1 VEEKMAKL
9 ATPAKAKP
17 KPVATFD
24 TPITVEVF
32 VPEFVPFATLK
43 ALSPELLEKGK
54 HRIEIGTIQGGCC
67 RKLVYAVIQK
77 GMVTSIEA
85 SLCAESTHKPSKETV
100 ALFKTARSKVKDLGV
115 WHPVPVTELSVLA
128 ATRPDRFGTGAGCV
142 YFCHGDYCVFCC
154 VYPPRCWI
162 ETRTASPDIV
172 LN

>member
-1 VEEKMAKL
+1 MTKV
-9 ATPAKAKP
+9 ATPAKAKPKP

-32 VPEFVPFATLK
+32 IPEFIPFTTLS
-43 ALSPELLEKGK
+43 ALSPQLLAKGK

-77 GMVTSIEA
+77 GMVISIEA
-85 SLCAESTHKPSKETV
+85 SPCAESKRKPSKETV
-100 ALFKTARSKVKDLGV
+100 ALFKIARSKVKDLGQ
-115 WHPVPVTELSVLA
+115 WHPIPVTDLA
-128 ATRPDRFGTGAGCV
+128 DQAISRPDRFGTGAGCV

-154 VYPPRCWI
+154 ISPPRCWI
-162 ETRTASPDIV
+162 EIRTASPDIV